1 MMPQTSPPV
10 HSAAAAL
17 SSAVRHVHLAARI
30 GEPVDRPWTG
40 VQVILPPGMALPDV
54 EGAIRAVAAA
64 EIGRMREF
72 RSELIR
78 GEHAVC

>member
-1 MMPQTSPPV
+1 
-10 HSAAAAL
+10 
-17 SSAVRHVHLAARI
+17 
-30 GEPVDRPWTG
+30 
-40 VQVILPPGMALPDV
+40 MALPDV